1 MRNLQDKLI
10 SGLCKIFIIIMLSA
24 SAMPLFADREQRT
37 RQLEEIMHAVRILKD
52 IDTDQS
58 KEWAV
63 TALMK
68 AVENDSVPY
77 AMNAL
82 GLAYMAGAGVARDST
97 MAVWWLEK
105 SGQYGYNEAY
115 HNLGM
120 IYKDGKGGMRQDF
133 TKAYNAF
140 RKGADKGSIVC
151 RYDAGFMLYKGLGCQ
166 QDYAQS
172 AELFL
177 DGANADHCP
186 SLYMLGLCYRN
197 GYGVEQDTARASFY
211 LGRSAAFGFRPAM
224 EEQYRIYP
232 ENSLDKEFV
241 DMPYG
246 NVPSRLPEIHPAV
259 NDTSQLYGRYYGFV
273 AMYDW
278 SGIYLLGEKPVEMDI
293 HREALGKAHGVM
305 VLSGDTI
312 PFRAEVTADGKLIF
326 SKGELKLA
334 ERYTV
339 GGKVNYKMDN
349 AVLDVWNDKIAG
361 RLSLYSLRLRE
372 PERPMYMEL
381 ARSDAMAEQN
391 ADKRHTRIHTTPNP
405 FADNFKATFELLENC
420 DAEIRIFDSFGRLAY
435 RRMLGR
441 LSAGCHSID
450 VTPAI
455 INGTYLLNIKAGKQV
470 LRKIIVKKE
479 GQL

>member
-1 MRNLQDKLI
+1 
-10 SGLCKIFIIIMLSA
+10 
-24 SAMPLFADREQRT
+24 
-37 RQLEEIMHAVRILKD
+37 
-52 IDTDQS
+52 
-58 KEWAV
+58 
-63 TALMK
+63 MK

-105 SGQYGYNEAY
+105 SGQHGYNEAY

-186 SLYMLGLCYRN
+186 SLYMIGLCYRN

-211 LGRSAAFGFRPAM
+211 LGRSATLGFLPAM
-224 EEQYRIYP
+224 EEQYRKYP
-232 ENSLDKEFV
+232 ENCLDNELIGAA
-241 DMPYG
+241 YG
-246 NVPSRLPEIHPAV
+246 NVPSLMPEIHPAV
-259 NDTSQLYGRYYGFV
+259 NDTSQLYGRYRGFV

-278 SGIYLLGEKPVEMDI
+278 SGTYLLGEKPVEMDI
-293 HREALGKAHGVM
+293 RREAPGKANGVM

-312 PFRAEVTADGKLIF
+312 PFSSDVTADGRLVF
-326 SKGELKLA
+326 SKGKLKLA

-339 GGKVNYKMDN
+339 NGKASYRMDN
-349 AVLDVWNDKIAG
+349 ALLDVWNDRIAG
-361 RLSLYSLRLRE
+361 RLSLYSLTLRE

-381 ARSDAMAEQN
+381 ARSGATTGQDT
-391 ADKRHTRIHTTPNP
+391 DKQHTGIHTAPNP
-405 FADNFKATFELLENC
+405 FADSFKATFELAEEC

-441 LSAGCHSID
+441 LSAGRHSID
-450 VTPAI
+450 VAPAVMD
-455 INGTYLLNIKAGKQV
+455 GTYLLNIKAGKRV
-470 LRKIIVKKE
+470 LREIIVKK
-479 GQL
+479 GGL